1 MKKLL
6 LLLPLL
12 LLGCNTSQ
20 QVPMNQGSDSKHIQI
35 LERGIMN
42 GYSYS
47 ILLHKPTGKK
57 IFAMS
62 YNGMIYLPEPQAEE
76 NTKTNTTP

>member
-12 LLGCNTSQ
+12 LLGCDGPSKIPVNKWD
-20 QVPMNQGSDSKHIQI
+20 DSVEMKL
-35 LERGIMN
+35 LERGVLN

-57 IFAMS
+57 IFAYS

-76 NTKTNTTP
+76 NTKTNTP